1 MSVEYALN
9 KTAETFED
17 ILPEAPSNGPDFFR
31 IMNEYLSTY
40 YKKDKKMVKST
51 ILHLRTF
58 NKKKILPINKITREF
73 CVDFLDY
80 LRSKLRGNTPI
91 GYFKKF
97 RMCINKCVEKKLRG
111 VL

>member
-1 MSVEYALN
+1 
-9 KTAETFED
+9 
-17 ILPEAPSNGPDFFR
+17 
-31 IMNEYLSTY
+31 MNEYLSTY

-80 LRSKLRGNTPI
+80 LRSKLRGNTLSAI
-91 GYFKKF
+91 S
-97 RMCINKCVEKKLRG
+97 RNSECASIN
-111 VL
+111 VLKRS

>member
-58 NKKKILPINKITREF
+58 NKRKSYQST
-73 CVDFLDY
+73 
-80 LRSKLRGNTPI
+80 KLQEN
-91 GYFKKF
+91 F
-97 RMCINKCVEKKLRG
+97 V
-111 VL
+111 

>member
-40 YKKDKKMVKST
+40 YKKDKKMVKQPFSIYAHLIKRKSYQST
-51 ILHLRTF
+51 
-58 NKKKILPINKITREF
+58 
-73 CVDFLDY
+73 
-80 LRSKLRGNTPI
+80 KLQEN
-91 GYFKKF
+91 F
-97 RMCINKCVEKKLRG
+97 V
-111 VL
+111 